1 MAMTFTSNFT
11 KLVKLLSFAPYAV
24 TGNGSNVANYIA
36 VGCDTL
42 INLEGAETS
51 VKIYNFTYSDM
62 NYCRT
67 FGAFAPN
74 VVYNG
79 NNSKWCGYYTAQYPS
94 NGVDNIM
101 LGTGTPSSYAL
112 GSPLSNSVITETSR
126 TYTRDEKSPKVTM
139 KMVYQNKSSNPVTIT
154 EIGTYKC
161 IYQDSYSDS
170 NKNPISNPARFCMT
184 AYEQLGTPVTVPAG
198 AYFNLTLTFT
208 LNI

>member
-11 KLVKLLSFAPYAV
+11 KLVKLLSFVPYANAI
-24 TGNGSNVANYIA
+24 GAYIA

-42 INLEGAETS
+42 TNLEGEETS
-51 VKIYNFTYSDM
+51 VKIYPTYENNQS
-62 NYCRT
+62 YCRS

-74 VVYNG
+74 VQTS
-79 NNSKWCGYYTAQYPS
+79 NNKYFGYYTSWYPS
-94 NGVDNIM
+94 NGVDNII

-126 TYTRDEKSPKVTM
+126 TFTRDEKSPKVTM
-139 KMVYQNKSSNPVTIT
+139 NIVYQNKSSNPVTIT

-170 NKNPISNPARFCMT
+170 NRNPISYPARFCMT
-184 AYEQLGTPVTVPAG
+184 AYEQLETPVTVPAG
-198 AYFNLTLTFT
+198 SYFNLTLTFT

>member
-11 KLVKLLSFAPYAV
+11 KLVKLLSFAPYANTYSDYV
-24 TGNGSNVANYIA
+24 V

-42 INLEGAETS
+42 TNLEGAETS
-51 VKIYNFTYSDM
+51 VKICANNNGSSH
-62 NYCRT
+62 NYIRSVQ
-67 FGAFAPN
+67 AFSPN
-74 VVYNG
+74 VYNSG
-79 NNSKWCGYYTAQYPS
+79 ASKWHGYYTSFYPS
-94 NGVDNIM
+94 SGVDNII
-101 LGTGTPSSYAL
+101 LGTGTPSSHAL

-184 AYEQLGTPVTVPAG
+184 AYEQLETPVTVPAG

>member
-11 KLVKLLSFAPYAV
+11 KLVKLLSFAPYV
-24 TGNGSNVANYIA
+24 NTYSDYVV

-42 INLEGAETS
+42 TNLEGVETS
-51 VKIYNFTYSDM
+51 VKIYNTSDSI
-62 NYCRT
+62 NCRVS
-67 FGAFAPN
+67 GAFAPN
-74 VVYNG
+74 VYNG
-79 NNSKWCGYYTAQYPS
+79 NSSKWCGYYTSHYPS

-139 KMVYQNKSSNPVTIT
+139 KLVYQNKSSNPVTIT

-161 IYQDSYSDS
+161 IYQDSGSDS
-170 NKNPISNPARFCMT
+170 NKNPISYPARFCMT
-184 AYEQLGTPVTVPAG
+184 AYEQLETPVTVPAG

>member
-11 KLVKLLSFAPYAV
+11 KLVKLLSFAPYANTYSEYV
-24 TGNGSNVANYIA
+24 V
-36 VGCDTL
+36 VGCGTL
-42 INLEGAETS
+42 TNLEGMETS
-51 VKIYNFTYSDM
+51 VKIYAINSGSS
-62 NYCRT
+62 NNNIRSVQ
-67 FGAFAPN
+67 AFSPN
-74 VVYNG
+74 VYN
-79 NNSKWCGYYTAQYPS
+79 NNSGKWYGYYTSYNPS

-139 KMVYQNKSSNPVTIT
+139 KIVYQNKSSNPVTIT

-170 NKNPISNPARFCMT
+170 NKNPISYPARFCMT
-184 AYEQLGTPVTVPAG
+184 AYEQLETPVTVPAG

>member
-11 KLVKLLSFAPYAV
+11 KLVKLLSFAPYAN
-24 TGNGSNVANYIA
+24 TSSDYIA

-42 INLEGAETS
+42 TNLEGEETS
-51 VKIYNFTYSDM
+51 VKIYSYGTNNPS
-62 NYCRT
+62 YCKV

-74 VVYNG
+74 VYNL
-79 NNSKWCGYYTAQYPS
+79 NAPKYFGYYTSYYPS

-139 KMVYQNKSSNPVTIT
+139 KIVYQNKSSNPVTIT

-170 NKNPISNPARFCMT
+170 SKNPISNPARFCMT
-184 AYEQLGTPVTVPAG
+184 AYEQLETPVTVPAG

>member
-11 KLVKLLSFAPYAV
+11 KLVKLLSFAPFI
-24 TGNGSNVANYIA
+24 NVSGEYIV
-36 VGCDTL
+36 VGCGTL
-42 INLEGAETS
+42 TNLDGEETS
-51 VKIYNFTYSDM
+51 VRIIVNTGTTAS
-62 NYCRT
+62 NYLRIPIA
-67 FGAFAPN
+67 AFAPN
-74 VVYNG
+74 VFG
-79 NNSKWCGYYTAQYPS
+79 NSKFFGYYTSQYPS

-139 KMVYQNKSSNPVTIT
+139 NMVYQNKSSNPVTIT

-161 IYQDSYSDS
+161 IYQDSASDS
-170 NKNPISNPARFCMT
+170 NKNPISYPARFCMT
-184 AYEQLGTPVTVPAG
+184 AYEQLETPVTVPAG

>member
-11 KLVKLLSFAPYAV
+11 KLVKLLSFAPYAYV
-24 TGNGSNVANYIA
+24 QTNTSGNYIA

-42 INLEGAETS
+42 INLEGEETS
-51 VKIYNFTYSDM
+51 VKIYNYTYYDI
-62 NYCRT
+62 NACRT

-74 VVYNG
+74 VYNG
-79 NNSKWCGYYTAQYPS
+79 SSSKWYGYYTSQYPS
-94 NGVDNIM
+94 NGVDNII
-101 LGTGTPSSYAL
+101 LGTGTPSSHAL

-161 IYQDSYSDS
+161 IYQDSYNDS
-170 NKNPISNPARFCMT
+170 NKDPISYPARFCMT
-184 AYEQLGTPVTVPAG
+184 AYEQLETPVTVPAG
-198 AYFNLTLTFT
+198 SYFNLTLTFT

>member
-11 KLVKLLSFAPYAV
+11 KLVKLLSFAPYVNA
-24 TGNGSNVANYIA
+24 TGDYIA

-42 INLEGAETS
+42 TNLEGKETS
-51 VKIYNFTYSDM
+51 VKICSYSTDAPS
-62 NYCRT
+62 YCKV

-74 VVYNG
+74 VYNVRDY
-79 NNSKWCGYYTAQYPS
+79 KWYGYYTSHYPS

-112 GSPLSNSVITETSR
+112 GSPLSKSVITETSR

-139 KMVYQNKSSNPVTIT
+139 KIVYQNKSSNPVTIT

-170 NKNPISNPARFCMT
+170 NKNPISYPARFCMT
-184 AYEQLGTPVTVPAG
+184 AYEQLETPVTVPAG

>member
-11 KLVKLLSFAPYAV
+11 KLVKLLSFAPYV
-24 TGNGSNVANYIA
+24 NTGSEYIA

-42 INLEGAETS
+42 TNLEGEETS
-51 VKIYNFTYSDM
+51 VKIYGQNGNSSSY
-62 NYCRT
+62 NYHCKVC
-67 FGAFAPN
+67 GAFAPN
-74 VVYNG
+74 LYNPSG
-79 NNSKWCGYYTAQYPS
+79 NKYFGYYTSYYPS

-139 KMVYQNKSSNPVTIT
+139 KIVYQNKSSNPVTIT

-161 IYQDSYSDS
+161 IYQDSGGDS
-170 NKNPISNPARFCMT
+170 NKNPISYPARFCMT
-184 AYEQLGTPVTVPAG
+184 AYEQLETPVTVPAG

>member
-11 KLVKLLSFAPYAV
+11 KLVKLLSFAPYADAY
-24 TGNGSNVANYIA
+24 GSYIA
-36 VGCDTL
+36 VGCGTL
-42 INLEGAETS
+42 TNLERADTN
-51 VKIYNFTYSDM
+51 VTIYDYNQTTYST
-62 NYCRT
+62 YSKV

-74 VVYNG
+74 VYNS
-79 NNSKWCGYYTAQYPS
+79 NASKWHGYYTSSYPS

-139 KMVYQNKSSNPVTIT
+139 KIVYQNKSSNPVTIT

-161 IYQDSYSDS
+161 IYQDSVSDS

-184 AYEQLGTPVTVPAG
+184 AYEQLETPVTVPAG

>member
-11 KLVKLLSFAPYAV
+11 KLVKLLSFAPYANSYNEFV
-24 TGNGSNVANYIA
+24 V

-42 INLEGAETS
+42 TNLEGAETS
-51 VKIYNFTYSDM
+51 VKIYAHNGTNSF
-62 NYCRT
+62 NYIHSVR
-67 FGAFAPN
+67 AFEPN
-74 VVYNG
+74 VYN
-79 NNSKWCGYYTAQYPS
+79 NNGKWYGYYTSFYPS
-94 NGVDNIM
+94 NGVDNII
-101 LGTGTPSSYAL
+101 LGTGTPSSHAL

-126 TYTRDEKSPKVTM
+126 TYTRDEKSPKVTI

-161 IYQDSYSDS
+161 IYQDSVSDS
-170 NKNPISNPARFCMT
+170 NKNPISYPARFCMT
-184 AYEQLGTPVTVPAG
+184 AYEQLETPVTVPAG